1 MNSQNTFLKHFTFF
15 FLIPINCPQSMMK
28 IEQPPLILL
37 LPPPVGTKN
46 VILMAIDFIQ
56 TTISFKHNGHKAAF
70 VVLESQWTKLGK
82 N

>member
-1 MNSQNTFLKHFTFF
+1 
-15 FLIPINCPQSMMK
+15 MK
-28 IEQPPLILL
+28 IEQPPLVLF

-56 TTISFKHNGHKAAF
+56 TTISFKHNVHKAAF
-70 VVLESQWTKLGK
+70 VVLESQWIELEK